1 MCALAPLISPAGKL
15 TAAYGNTESAS
26 EAAAACRRARV
37 ILAGLKRAFCT
48 SGAIYNLVHLPVHI
62 KRELPENIEITISR
76 EREEKRFLCGEFA
89 YKTLVWERER
99 ASELPLTS
107 FRVCEHGLEAIRKT
121 IITFSLGAWPGLRA
135 AQAGVWDSCETN
147 LKAPLDEVM
156 EV

>member
-76 EREEKRFLCGEFA
+76 EEKRFLCGEFA
-89 YKTLVWERER
+89 YKTLVLGERER
-99 ASELPLTS
+99 AN
-107 FRVCEHGLEAIRKT
+107 CH
-121 IITFSLGAWPGLRA
+121 
-135 AQAGVWDSCETN
+135 
-147 LKAPLDEVM
+147 
-156 EV
+156 